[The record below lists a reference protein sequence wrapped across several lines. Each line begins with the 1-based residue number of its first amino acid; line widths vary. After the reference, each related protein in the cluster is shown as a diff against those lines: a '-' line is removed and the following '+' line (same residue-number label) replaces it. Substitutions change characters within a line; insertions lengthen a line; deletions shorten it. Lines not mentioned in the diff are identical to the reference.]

1 MIPKIIH
8 FCWLSEDQYPDS
20 IQKCIDTWKRFLP
33 DYTIKRWSTK
43 NFDINSVPL
52 VKQAYESKKYAFAA
66 DYIRAY
72 ALYTEGGVY
81 LDSDVLINKD
91 PHSLFE
97 GADYVTGL
105 EFMPA
110 DQYQY
115 SISIDNE
122 CNRLPIVDK
131 IPGVGLQA
139 AVMASVPGHPLTKK
153 ILEYYKD
160 KDLQYILGNNILA
173 PIVQAQCAEEY
184 GFRYTNT
191 EQYLTHGICVYPTG
205 IIGQN
210 RLEVYGR
217 FLTHMCA
224 GTWLVP
230 SKKSILKNKIKKF
243 LHYN

>member
-8 FCWLSEDQYPDS
+8 FCWLSDDPFPES
-20 IQKCIDTWKRFLP
+20 IQKCMDTWKKFLP

-43 NFDINSVPL
+43 SFNLDSVPL
-52 VKQAYESKKYAFAA
+52 AKQAFESKKYAFAA

-72 ALYTEGGVY
+72 ALYIEGGIY
-81 LDSDVLINKD
+81 LDSDVQINKD
-91 PHSLFE
+91 PHSIFE

-110 DQYQY
+110 DRWKY
-115 SISIDNE
+115 SISIDKD
-122 CNRLPIVDK
+122 CHRLPEVDK

-160 KDLQYILGNNILA
+160 KDLQYILGNHILA
-173 PIVQAQCAEEY
+173 PIVQARCAEEFD
-184 GFRYTNT
+184 FRYTDA
-191 EQYLTHGICVYPTG
+191 EQSLKQNIHIYPTS

-210 RLEVYGR
+210 KTEVFGR
-217 FLTHMCA
+217 ALTHMCA
-224 GTWLVP
+224 GSWAVP
-230 SKKSILKNKIKKF
+230 SKTKVLKDKIKKL
-243 LHYN
+243 LHYQ